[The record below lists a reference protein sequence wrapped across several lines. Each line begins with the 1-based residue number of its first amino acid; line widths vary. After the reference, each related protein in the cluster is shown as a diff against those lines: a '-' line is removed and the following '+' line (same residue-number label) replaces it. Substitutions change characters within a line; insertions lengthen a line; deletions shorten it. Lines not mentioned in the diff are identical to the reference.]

1 MTVLAIHNCHGPV
14 KKKKTSKDRKKVEVE
29 EIVIFITAP
38 SVEEAQKIAHHLVA
52 EHLVAC
58 VNIVSSVQS
67 IFYWQE
73 KVCDEKEVLLICK
86 SHGTLF
92 EKISQRVKEL
102 HTYTVPEIIA
112 LPIIKGSADYLR
124 WLKEVTLKISVQ

>member
-1 MTVLAIHNCHGPV
+1 
-14 KKKKTSKDRKKVEVE
+14 
-29 EIVIFITAP
+29 
-38 SVEEAQKIAHHLVA
+38 VA

-58 VNIVSSVQS
+58 VNIVPSLQS

-86 SHGTLF
+86 SRSPLF

-112 LPIIKGSADYLR
+112 LPILKGSADYLR
-124 WLKEVTLKISVQ
+124 WLNEVTDKANVRLSRRERGGTGSM

>member
-1 MTVLAIHNCHGPV
+1 MKKRRQD
-14 KKKKTSKDRKKVEVE
+14 KKKAEVAE
-29 EIVIFITAP
+29 TVIFITAP

-58 VNIVSSVQS
+58 VNIVSSIQS

-86 SHGTLF
+86 SRSPLF
-92 EKISQRVKEL
+92 EKISKRVKEL

-112 LPIIKGSADYLR
+112 LPIVQGSKDYLH
-124 WLKEVTLKISVQ
+124 WIDEVTTAKRLKGKAKAK

>member
-1 MTVLAIHNCHGPV
+1 MKKGRQN
-14 KKKKTSKDRKKVEVE
+14 KKKVKVAET
-29 EIVIFITAP
+29 VIFITAP

-58 VNIVSSVQS
+58 VNIVSSIQS

-86 SHGTLF
+86 SRSPLF
-92 EKISQRVKEL
+92 EKISKRVKEL
-102 HTYTVPEIIA
+102 HTYAVPEIIA

-124 WLKEVTLKISVQ
+124 WLNKVTSKTSVR